1 MTSIE
6 YKKGLP
12 IGYES
17 FLIERYNSY
26 ITTCR
31 YIEIHY
37 PAHDIYYMLVY
48 DNGNLVDLLVFGNR
62 KSDAICFNAL
72 VSINS
77 AVLEECLRKVFEV
90 YPKIR
95 QIKIDASYTE
105 YKLEK
110 SILVFKSDDQILF
123 LPATVDEYLSE
134 LGAKTRK
141 HLKARKANLE
151 KEFEQV
157 SFVTKIGGEI
167 EESSIEKIVQFSRA
181 RVKQKGR
188 NFGIDKTYTD
198 NLYRYSRHYGC
209 VVYLE
214 LDGVMVAGCIST
226 IINKEIFVH
235 VIAYDDNF
243 SKYNVGEV
251 CVFDL
256 IQTSI
261 NNGLVKF
268 HFLWGFN
275 ELKRRLQARQN
286 LLFSYMV
293 YRNYSFKYFSTKL
306 KVILFEFMYR
316 FKDTGMF
323 KPLKTSLSTLRQRMK
338 T

>member
-1 MTSIE
+1 MISIE
-6 YKKGLP
+6 CFSGLP
-12 IGYES
+12 LDYEV
-17 FLIERYNSY
+17 FLMEKYNSY

-37 PAHDIYYMLVY
+37 PAHDIHYMLVY
-48 DNGNLVDLLVFGNR
+48 DNGNLVDLLIFGN
-62 KSDAICFNAL
+62 KKCDAICFNAL
-72 VSINS
+72 VSLNS
-77 AVLEECLRKVFEV
+77 VVLEECLRKVFEV

-110 SILVFKSDDQILF
+110 SILVYKSDDQISF
-123 LPATVDEYLSE
+123 LPATLDEYLSE

-141 HLKARKANLE
+141 HLKARKANLD
-151 KEFEQV
+151 KEFKQIN
-157 SFVTKIGGEI
+157 FITKIGGEI

-235 VIAYDDNF
+235 VIAYDDTF

-261 NNGLVKF
+261 NNKLVKF

-293 YRNYSFKYFSTKL
+293 CRNYSFKYFSTRL
-306 KVILFEFMYR
+306 KVVLFEFMYR
-316 FKDTGMF
+316 FKDTGFF
-323 KPLKTSLSTLRQRMK
+323 KPIKAGMSTLRQRMK

>member
-1 MTSIE
+1 MISIE
-6 YKKGLP
+6 CVNGLP
-12 IGYES
+12 LQYES
-17 FLIERYNSY
+17 FLKEKYNSY

-31 YIEIHY
+31 YVEIHY
-37 PAHDIYYMLVY
+37 PSHYIHYMLVY
-48 DNGNLVDLLVFGNR
+48 DDGNLIDLLVFGN
-62 KSDAICFNAL
+62 KKKAAVCFNAL
-72 VSINS
+72 VSLNFV
-77 AVLEECLRKVFEV
+77 VLSECLRKVFEE
-90 YPKIR
+90 YPMIK
-95 QIKIDASYTE
+95 QIKIDASYTK
-105 YKLEK
+105 YQLEK
-110 SILVFKSDDQILF
+110 SILVYISDDQIAF

-151 KEFEQV
+151 KEFERV
-157 SFVTKIGGEI
+157 NFVTKIADEI
-167 EESSIEKIVQFSRA
+167 EESVIERIVQFSRT

-188 NFGIDKTYTD
+188 NFGIDKTYTE
-198 NLYRYSRHYGC
+198 NLFKYSRHYGC

-235 VIAYDDNF
+235 VIAYSDDF

-251 CVFDL
+251 CMFDL

-261 NNGLVKF
+261 NNGLVQF

-275 ELKRRLQARQN
+275 ELKRRLQAKQH
-286 LLFSYMV
+286 LLFSYTV
-293 YRNYSFKYFSTKL
+293 YRSYSFGYFSCKL
-306 KVILFEFMYR
+306 KVVLFDFMYK
-316 FKDTGMF
+316 FKDATIF
-323 KPLKTSLSTLRQRMK
+323 KPIKASVSTLRQRMK

>member
-1 MTSIE
+1 MISIE
-6 YKKGLP
+6 CFSGLP
-12 IGYES
+12 LDYEV
-17 FLIERYNSY
+17 FLMERYNSY

-37 PAHDIYYMLVY
+37 PTHDIHYMLVY

-72 VSINS
+72 VSLNS
-77 AVLEECLRKVFEV
+77 VVLEECLRKVFEV
-90 YPKIR
+90 YPKI
-95 QIKIDASYTE
+95 QQVKIDASYTK

-110 SILVFKSDDQILF
+110 SILVYKSDDHISF

-141 HLKARKANLE
+141 HLRARKANLE

-157 SFVTKIGGEI
+157 NFVTKIAGEI

-251 CVFDL
+251 CIFDL

-261 NNGLVKF
+261 NNKLVKF

-275 ELKRRLQARQN
+275 ELKRRLQAKQN
-286 LLFSYMV
+286 ILFSYTV
-293 YRNYSFKYFSTKL
+293 YRSYSFDYFSCKI
-306 KVILFEFMYR
+306 KVALFEWMYR
-316 FKDTGMF
+316 YKDAGIF
-323 KPLKTSLSTLRQRMK
+323 KPIKAGMSTLRQRMK
-338 T
+338 M